1 MNDALDSKRERE
13 ESLGVGGVRWVR
25 PAITLLLLGVL
36 GMAYLFSGV
45 FRSEVNQAAM
55 VLASGDASALRDY
68 ILSYGVWAPVASTA
82 LMVLQALAA
91 FVPSFL
97 LGFANGLA
105 FGPFWGGLLSIA
117 SAALAAAISFGIA
130 RAVGRTP
137 VEALVGKQSL
147 GSADRWF
154 ARYGAY
160 AVLAARLIPVVSFDA
175 ISYAAGLTRMRFWR
189 FLLATTAGMTPAC
202 FVYAYLG
209 DRAPANIDLL
219 LAVFGVFVAGAI
231 IVAVV
236 RRHRRGK
243 PV

>member
-1 MNDALDSKRERE
+1 MPVLVNGAGR
-13 ESLGVGGVRWVR
+13 GRWVR
-25 PAITLLLLGVL
+25 PFFTVLLLGAL
-36 GMAYLFSGV
+36 GAAYLFLEA
-45 FRSEVNQAAM
+45 FRDEVNRAAG

-68 ILSYGVWAPVASTA
+68 ILSYGAWAPVASTA

-105 FGPFWGGLLSIA
+105 FGPVWGGLLSIA
-117 SAALAAAISFGIA
+117 SGALAAAVSFGIA

-137 VEALVGKQSL
+137 VEALVGRRSL
-147 GSADRWF
+147 GAADRWF

-175 ISYAAGLTRMRFWR
+175 ISYAAGLTRMKFWS
-189 FLLATTAGMTPAC
+189 FLLATTAGMAPAC

-209 DRAPANIDLL
+209 DRMPQNVNLF
-219 LAVFGVFVAGAI
+219 LAAFGVFVVGVIVAAI
-231 IVAVV
+231 IQ
-236 RRHRRGK
+236 RHRRRK
-243 PV
+243 FV